1 MSSGHPPT
9 LAALNNHATIVAS
22 GHKIATAEFH
32 RCFTSF
38 IEQLEA
44 SEWKLDYLEG
54 NPTTVTIAYHDFL
67 MSMKNE
73 VRDAPTEDQ

>member
-1 MSSGHPPT
+1 MSSSHPPT
-9 LAALNNHATIVAS
+9 LAALNNHATIVTS

-32 RCFTSF
+32 RCFASF

-44 SEWKLDYLEG
+44 SELKLDYLEG

-73 VRDAPTEDQ
+73 VRDAPAGDQ